1 VAVNASVQPRTLRAF
16 EARSRSLKLSYELSL
31 KLVVVAYAVVFSAA
45 GVLDY
50 VGFRSASYDLG
61 NAVQAIWNTAHG
73 HILETTAENGDAF
86 SRLGWHVDPLLVLFA
101 PLWWIW
107 SSPVILLVVQ
117 AAAVSLGALP
127 VFWLARKH
135 LGSEKAATAF
145 AIVYLAYPATQWN
158 ALDPNLGFHPVSL
171 ALPLL
176 LYALCWLD
184 EERWVPFAIVA
195 VLAAVSN
202 EQIPVIVG
210 CLGLWYGL
218 TRKRPVLGASLFA
231 TGLAITVVDF
241 LIVPHFSTSG
251 TNPFVGRYTAVGG
264 TAGGIVKT
272 LMFHPLRA
280 AEVIP
285 TGHKLAYL
293 ALLFI
298 PLLGLCFRAPLL
310 LFAAVPPLLINLL
323 SSSSDQTSVASHY
336 AASTAAILFGATI
349 FGAARVL
356 DPERVSLVVLPAVL
370 VTAVLSPFWTA
381 VPVARDAIMGSSLVR
396 AERHAVSLI
405 PDGVPVSAS
414 NIIGGHLSN
423 RRQILLF
430 PVIRDA
436 EWIAVDKADA
446 EGPVSFPAAVEKLRQ
461 GGRFSTVY
469 ESHGIVVMRRNG

>member
-1 VAVNASVQPRTLRAF
+1 VAVNASVQPRTVPAL
-16 EARSRSLKLSYELSL
+16 EARSRSLKLSYDLSL

-45 GVLDY
+45 GLLDY
-50 VGFRSASYDLG
+50 IGFRSASYDLG

-117 AAAVSLGALP
+117 AVAVSLGALP
-127 VFWLARKH
+127 VFWLTRKH

-145 AIVYLAYPATQWN
+145 AIAYLAYPATQWN

-176 LYALCWLD
+176 LYALWWLD
-184 EERWVPFAIVA
+184 EERWVRFAIVA
-195 VLAAVSN
+195 VLAAASN
-202 EQIPVIVG
+202 EQVPVIVG
-210 CLGLWYGL
+210 CLCLWYGV

-251 TNPFVGRYTAVGG
+251 TNPFAGRYTAVGG

-272 LMFHPLRA
+272 LLLHPLKA

-298 PLLGLCFRAPLL
+298 PLLGLCLRAPLL
-310 LFAAVPPLLINLL
+310 LVAALPPLAINLL
-323 SSSSDQTSVASHY
+323 SSSPDQTSVASHY
-336 AASTAAILFGATI
+336 AATTAAILFGATI
-349 FGAARVL
+349 IGAARVR

-381 VPVARDAIMGSSLVR
+381 VPVARDAIMGSPLVS
-396 AERHAVSLI
+396 AERPAVSLI

-436 EWIAVDKADA
+436 EWIAVDTADM
-446 EGPVSFPAAVEKLRQ
+446 EGAAPFRPEVEQLRRR
-461 GGRFSTVY
+461 GTFVTVY
-469 ESHGIVVMRRNG
+469 ESNGVVVMRRR